1 MIKFFRNFRQKLL
14 TQNKVSNYFFYAI
27 GEIVLVVI
35 GILIALQI
43 NNWNEN
49 NKNKSTETEYLK
61 ELLEDFEQ
69 NLEKSNNVINDI
81 EKVLPK
87 LIVLLEQSAF
97 DQPTI
102 SFDSLNKNCA
112 TLSSMPAYFSTDRT
126 YNNLI
131 GSGDFKLITNSA
143 IKSAIADYYKYLD
156 LIKLVQST
164 HEMDLV
170 NAFQPYIIEYL
181 DYQAVPWMRV
191 DDYPLPP
198 PVEENRILEV
208 LKDQKFRNI
217 ITLKMHILA
226 DLLDLNR
233 SIKEINENLVELL
246 KEQAHQN

>member
-1 MIKFFRNFRQKLL
+1 MLS
-14 TQNKVSNYFFYAI
+14 QNKFTNYIIYAI

-43 NNWNEN
+43 NNWNET
-49 NKNKSTETEYLK
+49 NKNKSIETEYLN
-61 ELLEDFEQ
+61 ELLEDYEL
-69 NLEKSNNVINDI
+69 NLQKSNSTIAGI
-81 EKVLPK
+81 EETLPK

-97 DQPTI
+97 EQPTI
-102 SFDSLNKNCA
+102 SLDSLNKNCA

-131 GSGDFKLITNSA
+131 GSGDFKLISNSN

-170 NAFQPYIIEYL
+170 NAFQPYIIEFL
-181 DYQAVPWMRV
+181 DYQAIPWMRV
-191 DDYPLPP
+191 DDYPLPL
-198 PVEENRILEV
+198 PVEENRILKV

-233 SIKEINENLVELL
+233 SIKQINENLVVLL
-246 KEQAHQN
+246 K

>member
-1 MIKFFRNFRQKLL
+1 MLS
-14 TQNKVSNYFFYAI
+14 QNKFTNYIIYAI

-43 NNWNEN
+43 NNWNET
-49 NKNKSTETEYLK
+49 NKNKSIETEYLK
-61 ELLEDFEQ
+61 ELLEDYKL
-69 NLEKSNNVINDI
+69 NLKKSNNTIAGI
-81 EKVLPK
+81 EETIPK

-97 DQPTI
+97 EQPTI
-102 SFDSLNKNCA
+102 SLDSLNKNCA

-131 GSGDFKLITNSA
+131 GSGDFKLISNSN

-170 NAFQPYIIEYL
+170 NAFQPYIIEFL
-181 DYQAVPWMRV
+181 DYQAIPWMRV
-191 DDYPLPP
+191 DDYPLPL
-198 PVEENRILEV
+198 PVEENRILKV

-233 SIKEINENLVELL
+233 SIKQINENLVVLL
-246 KEQAHQN
+246 KQQTLD

>member
-1 MIKFFRNFRQKLL
+1 MLS
-14 TQNKVSNYFFYAI
+14 QNKFTNYIIYAI

-43 NNWNEN
+43 NNWNET
-49 NKNKSTETEYLK
+49 NKNKSIETEYLK
-61 ELLEDFEQ
+61 ELLEDYKL
-69 NLEKSNNVINDI
+69 NLKKSNNTIAGI
-81 EKVLPK
+81 EETLPK

-97 DQPTI
+97 EQPTI
-102 SFDSLNKNCA
+102 SLDSLNKNCA

-131 GSGDFKLITNSA
+131 GSGDFKLISNSN

-170 NAFQPYIIEYL
+170 NAFQPYIIEFL
-181 DYQAVPWMRV
+181 DYQAIPWMRV
-191 DDYPLPP
+191 DDYPLPL
-198 PVEENRILEV
+198 PVEENRILKV

-233 SIKEINENLVELL
+233 SIKQINENLVVLL
-246 KEQAHQN
+246 KQQTLD